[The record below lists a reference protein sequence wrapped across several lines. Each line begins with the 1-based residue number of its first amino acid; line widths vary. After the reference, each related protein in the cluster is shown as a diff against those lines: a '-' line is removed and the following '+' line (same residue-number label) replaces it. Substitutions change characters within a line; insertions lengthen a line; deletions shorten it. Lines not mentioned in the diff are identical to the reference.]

1 MSDSILGIE
10 GERLDKL
17 KDYKKVYL
25 IIIDIFLINI
35 SYLLSL
41 YFRFTSDI
49 PSEQIISYRRNFIII
64 TFVYI
69 IVFYVFKLYDSL
81 WGYASIDELT
91 FVVGG
96 CVAANLLSIVCG
108 KIIQSRLPYSV
119 SVLAGIMTILLVG
132 GFRISFRIYRRS
144 IISFNNKSNKHKQ
157 KVMVIGAGAA
167 GAMIIKDMKHHHE
180 MRYEP
185 VALVDDDKHKVGTS
199 ISRIKVMGTRNEIVE
214 IAREKNIDIILIAI
228 PSIDNKNKK
237 EIIDICKQTG
247 CKVQLVPSIYEVI
260 DGKVSL
266 SKIRNVDYE
275 DLLGREPIKLDM
287 NGIEGYI
294 KDRVV
299 LITGGGGSIG
309 SELCRQVNKFSP
321 KEIIILDNYENGV
334 YELQNEFKYKHINV
348 NLKTVIASIRDR
360 KRLEN
365 IFKEYK
371 PEIVFHAA
379 AHKHVPLMEENPV
392 ESIKNNVFGTLNL
405 AECADIFGV
414 KRFVMISTDK
424 AVNPTNIMGASK
436 RVCEMIIQSIDKK
449 SNTEFVSV
457 RFGNVLGSNGSVI
470 PIFKNQIVHGGPVT
484 VTHPEINRFFMTI
497 PEAAQ
502 LVLQAGVFAKGGEIF
517 VLDMEK
523 PVKIYDLACDLI
535 KLSGFEPNVDI
546 KIEFVGLR
554 PGEKLYE
561 EVLTEEEGLGK
572 TQHNKIFVGKPTF
585 SDFDKLKEQLEELR
599 IIVEKDNKE
608 EVIHKIEQ
616 LVPTY
621 NRDTHEEVATG
632 LE

>member
-1 MSDSILGIE
+1 MKG
-10 GERLDKL
+10 GRLNKL
-17 KDYKKVYL
+17 KDFKKVYL
-25 IIIDIFLINI
+25 IAVDAILINV

-41 YFRFTSDI
+41 YFRFTLDI
-49 PSEQIISYRRNFIII
+49 PNEQIISYRRNFIII
-64 TFVYI
+64 TVMYI
-69 IVFYVFKLYDSL
+69 AVFYVFKLYDSL
-81 WGYASIDELT
+81 LWYASIDELT
-91 FVVGG
+91 FVVGA
-96 CVAANLLSIVCG
+96 CIAADLLSIICG
-108 KIIQSRLPYSV
+108 KVIQSRLPYSV
-119 SVLAGIMTILLVG
+119 SILAGIISVLLIG

-144 IISFNNKSNKHKQ
+144 IISINNKAKKHKQ
-157 KVMVIGAGAA
+157 KVMIIGAGAA

-180 MRYEP
+180 MKYEP
-185 VALVDDDKHKVGTS
+185 VVLIDDDKRKLGTS
-199 ISRIKVMGTRNEIVE
+199 ISRIRVMGTRKEIVD
-214 IAREKNIDIILIAI
+214 IAREKEIEIILIAI

-237 EIIDICKQTG
+237 EIIDICKETG
-247 CKVQLVPSIYEVI
+247 CKVQIVPSIYEVI

-287 NGIEGYI
+287 NGIERYI

-334 YELQNEFKYKHINV
+334 YELQNEFKYNHIKV

-379 AHKHVPLMEENPV
+379 AHKHVPLMEDNPV

-405 AECADIFGV
+405 AECADMFGV

-449 SNTEFVSV
+449 SATEFVSV
-457 RFGNVLGSNGSVI
+457 RFGNVLGSNGSVV
-470 PIFKNQIVHGGPVT
+470 PIFKNQIAHGGPVT

-502 LVLQAGVFAKGGEIF
+502 LVLQAGAFAKGGEIF

-535 KLSGFEPNVDI
+535 RLSGLEPNVDI
-546 KIEFVGLR
+546 KIEFIGLR

-572 TQHNKIFVGKPTF
+572 TQHNKIFVGKPTY
-585 SDFDKLKEQLEELR
+585 SDFSKLKEELNELR
-599 IIVEKDNKE
+599 EITESDNKE
-608 EVIHKIEQ
+608 EVIQKIEQ

-621 NRDTHEEVATG
+621 NRNTHEEVATG
-632 LE
+632 LENN